1 MERMDM
7 ECNQRQ
13 TNSGITMTK
22 GSTEGLTGLH
32 GIVQLTFSSFCAGY
46 LHTLPRSRLEDI
58 LHEGLLEGG
67 EAEPDGNQRGGP
79 GAAPG
84 PPHRPAAPR
93 APSPRPHPH
102 AAGGA
107 RRQPAQPV
115 ATDLKSRS
123 QAIRYVF
130 FTPPK

>member
-1 MERMDM
+1 MEGAYLD
-7 ECNQRQ
+7 CNLRRLSR
-13 TNSGITMTK
+13 TITVTTIEIK
-22 GSTEGLTGLH
+22 GSTGLK
-32 GIVQLTFSSFCAGY
+32 GIVRVRCSMVCSGY
-46 LHTLPRSRLEDI
+46 LHTLRRSRRSRRSSAG
-58 LHEGLLEGG
+58 HLEGG
-67 EAEPDGNQRGGP
+67 EPEPDGNQRGGP
-79 GAAPG
+79 GAAPA
-84 PPHRPAAPR
+84 PPLRPAAPR

-115 ATDLKSRS
+115 AIDLKSRS